1 MLYADTGSQ
10 KNLENGER
18 EMSRGFKEITKKTK
32 GKIQRAREATNHYL
46 LKTSVIDDE
55 KTNNAKERFREAPYG
70 MKK

>member
-1 MLYADTGSQ
+1 
-10 KNLENGER
+10 
-18 EMSRGFKEITKKTK
+18 MSRGFKEITKKTQ
-32 GKIQRAREATNHYL
+32 GKSQRAREATNHYL